1 MIHGVK
7 VLYLHTLFQ
16 RVIPGPETRR
26 RLLEE
31 GPPPSGNYLESD
43 PARTEGKYPCLR
55 LPAAPATM
63 AAAFIHGAPG
73 SMLAA
78 AAGKTETHFF
88 AGPAGAMEVLAD
100 APAQAPRGIALVT
113 HPQPLLGGSPRHK
126 IPHRLAHGLR
136 DDGWLALRPAFRGVA
151 GSAGHYDHGD
161 GESEDI
167 LALARAL
174 RAQAPAL
181 PLALVGF
188 SFGAYVQARVARALL
203 DAGTPADRVVL
214 AGLPVGEVPAE
225 RVYDT
230 PPLPEEVVLIHGEN
244 DAQAPL
250 APLLEWA
257 RPNGHPVIV
266 VPGADHF
273 FSRSLPLLL
282 KLVRQ
287 HLAA

>member
-1 MIHGVK
+1 M
-7 VLYLHTLFQ
+7 
-16 RVIPGPETRR
+16 
-26 RLLEE
+26 
-31 GPPPSGNYLESD
+31 
-43 PARTEGKYPCLR
+43 
-55 LPAAPATM
+55 
-63 AAAFIHGAPG
+63 PG

-88 AGPAGAMEVLAD
+88 AGPAGAM
-100 APAQAPRGIALVT
+100 
-113 HPQPLLGGSPRHK
+113 
-126 IPHRLAHGLR
+126 
-136 DDGWLALRPAFRGVA
+136 
-151 GSAGHYDHGD
+151 
-161 GESEDI
+161 
-167 LALARAL
+167 
-174 RAQAPAL
+174 
-181 PLALVGF
+181 
-188 SFGAYVQARVARALL
+188 
-203 DAGTPADRVVL
+203 
-214 AGLPVGEVPAE
+214 EVPAE

-250 APLLEWA
+250 APLPEWA